1 MLHYINPDKIS
12 VVQCFLYFYFI
23 KLNWFIWNKVDRDVH
38 LMMNGQSKDNW

>member
-1 MLHYINPDKIS
+1 MNPDKYQLFS
-12 VVQCFLYFYFI
+12 VIFILYFI